1 MPGFGNGIMMSGSSA
16 FSGMTKKQY
25 LVVLTDGYWNN
36 PVTAIDRAHKCHAG
50 GIDVMALGFG
60 DADEDFLKKIASVEK
75 FASMT
80 DLSGLS
86 GAFSKIAKAIGES
99 AGTGNGIRMA

>member
-1 MPGFGNGIMMSGSSA
+1 
-16 FSGMTKKQY
+16 
-25 LVVLTDGYWNN
+25 
-36 PVTAIDRAHKCHAG
+36 
-50 GIDVMALGFG
+50 MALGFG